1 MLEFGSSDPILVK
14 KAIQLFSFLGGAQR
28 LKERP
33 VYRTENFESC
43 SWFDS
48 FPSHP
53 AISLGA
59 PDEDSPSNGIIA
71 SFKRVPRLVPPE
83 PGDELVEWI
92 EGARADP
99 ANRPKV
105 RETIFSTSAPEADD
119 VTPQDGSEHED
130 NEESTPAA
138 STERIGTRAISLK
151 DRPEVQA
158 RLDSWTADW
167 DLWAAQEL
175 RNRPARELYGSMFST
190 MEKIGNHGD
199 EFEVVLGMVCLAWTP
214 EEHEPVSRH
223 LLTAPVRF
231 ECDDETGEI
240 VVVHDDSR
248 DPLAVEVDMLDARLI
263 TNPEAIDE
271 VKSLARAFDSHPLD
285 RSAIGAIARRLVH
298 RLDAEA
304 QYDEEAFARPRSET
318 PKAAF
323 APAIVLRKRSQ
334 RGIVDI
340 YERIVADLA
349 ESGQVPDGVLP
360 LIDPNHR
367 PAASPDVAEGAVV
380 SLGTDTYL
388 PLPVNE
394 KQLQVI
400 EHVDRFAQTLVQGP
414 PGTGKTHT
422 AAALVSHLL
431 AQGKR
436 VLITA
441 QTDQALKEVRDKLP
455 HDIRPLAVSVIGQS
469 RSDMSDLKVAV
480 ERISTTASEHDP
492 RASTKR
498 IEALARDIDALYRK
512 RASAYSEMVT
522 ARVSEVTPNEH
533 ARYEGTL
540 AAIARQHQ
548 AAEPMHGWIRAY
560 EPLAAATSAP
570 LSNESASTW
579 LRLLNDDELMG
590 DEDES
595 QLQLISI
602 SDIPDGETFGAQTQ
616 LERGAAGRAQ
626 EHEHLI
632 AHVAFQAVSEL
643 PGGTRTELQDRMR
656 QVSSVAQSLES
667 RRESWMIQAL
677 TDVRTGRAS
686 IWDARAREV
695 EQLLAQVMPLLSELG
710 STSQIHVS
718 SGEHAV
724 HKGQAL
730 SLLAYLVDGG
740 KIKTQPD
747 GTPKVGAFTG
757 KAIKNAESFFSAVRV
772 DGLPATAPAA
782 IQLFLT
788 WVEADK
794 TMDALDRA
802 WPANVV
808 IPPEDTLRERAQWH
822 QTELEQLRKVL
833 ALGRQLEIDA
843 CWLDELEIPVP
854 NWTDLGEIKT
864 YAVMVEAAA
873 AGEDW
878 AGATLPIR
886 ELESRI
892 EALSRLGTSAPA
904 VQTLLEAVR
913 TRNESLYSA
922 TRNRLGRLHLAHD
935 LVQTRDDL
943 GRQLREAAPDLF
955 HAVTATRAAPEWRT
969 QFGSFSEAWD
979 WMTTGTWIL
988 NQDSTDVNVLQTQM
1002 NLIDGRI
1009 GRKVEALAAERAWN
1023 HTVSSDRIDGSS
1035 RAALTQYAQLVQRLG
1050 KGTGK
1055 YAAARRKEIRDAMDR
1070 CRSSV
1075 PVWIMPTYR
1084 IAEQLRVEP
1093 NMFDVVIVDEASQ
1106 AGLDATFLQY
1116 LAPRMVVIGD
1126 DKQVSPTAVGTDQQK
1141 LRDLAHQYIAGDPY
1155 IASWQDPQRSL
1166 FDEAKMRFGGLIT
1179 LVEHRRCVPEI
1190 IGFSNRIAYEPDG
1203 IRLIPVR
1210 QYGADRLEPIKPVHV
1225 TDGYE
1230 QGKINPAEAEAIV
1243 EQIVACIADPRYTGK
1258 SFGVIS
1264 LLGKDQS
1271 NYISNLLLD
1280 RIGPD
1285 EWFSRDLRCGDAP
1298 DFQGS
1303 ERDVMFLSMVK
1314 APMADKRIGALTQDM
1329 YVQRFNVAASRA
1341 KDQLWVFHSMS
1352 LSDLGNP
1359 EDMRFALLDYCYGVV
1374 GRSNHAD
1381 ALALSEV
1388 VPEDLIVDPFDSL
1401 FEQRVFNRLID
1412 RGLTVI
1418 PQFDSNGYRIDLVV
1432 VGGKNRLAIE
1442 CDGDHWHGPE
1452 QYEKDL
1458 ARQRD
1463 LERCGWTFFRIRE
1476 SSFYVDSN
1484 AVLSKLWTKLEEMD
1498 IRPSSWVEEID
1509 CTPIEGDSNRHLL
1522 AKAEVSASEVPAD
1535 SDALESGDIERV
1547 ESSGWTLAER
1557 LAGAASRR
1565 VDEVKESHSIN
1576 PPPRRRDLRR
1586 ASSLQLP
1593 APVGDL
1599 PRQEDTYRGQS
1610 IAEVLA
1616 GDADQAAGEP
1626 EAGVEVEVDVD
1637 VDESHP
1643 HNDPTPIRDPAA
1655 SPTRIPE
1662 PDGQLPNYEI
1672 FTGTLTPASTATPS
1686 ELLTG
1691 ILEIVGLEGPIVGHR
1706 LHEVYIK
1713 ASGGQRVGRES
1724 SRILNST
1731 ISKAVA
1737 TKQLVA
1743 DNPLEGSGMK
1753 PKTFRLPNQPEVRL
1767 RHVGPRSLEHIPPTE
1782 LASLMGVLRKRH
1794 KYDQEALMRATLDA
1808 IGLKYMTLGVREKF
1822 LEVQTLVG
1830 STD

>member
-1 MLEFGSSDPILVK
+1 MSSRRVQRRTISKLISTPKHLRPGVLGNSELHASPRSANGGCVSVLESGSSDPILVK

-33 VYRTENFESC
+33 IYRTDNFESC

-48 FPSHP
+48 FPSNP
-53 AISLGA
+53 TISLG
-59 PDEDSPSNGIIA
+59 SPYEESTNHGIVA

-83 PGDELVEWI
+83 PGDDLTEWI
-92 EGARADP
+92 DGARTDP
-99 ANRPKV
+99 TNRPKL
-105 RETIFSTSAPEADD
+105 RDAIYSSYATETDNVAPPDAES
-119 VTPQDGSEHED
+119 SEHGD
-130 NEESTPAA
+130 DDALARSVN
-138 STERIGTRAISLK
+138 RIAPRTISLK
-151 DRPEVQA
+151 DRPEMQA
-158 RLDSWTADW
+158 LFELWAADW

-190 MEKIGNHGD
+190 MEKVGNHGD
-199 EFEVVLGMVCLAWTP
+199 EFEVVLGLACLSWTP

-240 VVVHDDSR
+240 IVIHDDSR
-248 DPLAVEVDMLDARLI
+248 DPLSVEVDMLDARLI
-263 TNPEAIDE
+263 SNPEAIDE
-271 VKSLARAFDSHPLD
+271 VKTLARAFDGHPLD
-285 RSAIGAIARRLVH
+285 RSAVGAIARRLVH

-304 QYDEEAFARPRSET
+304 EYDEESLARPRSET

-340 YERIVADLA
+340 YERIVAHLA
-349 ESGQVPDGVLP
+349 ESGHVPDGILP

-367 PAASPDVAEGAVV
+367 PAGSPDASEGAVV
-380 SLGTDTYL
+380 SIGTDTYL

-400 EHVDRFAQTLVQGP
+400 EHVDRHAQTLVQGP

-480 ERISTTASEHDP
+480 ERISTNASEHDP

-498 IEALARDIDALYRK
+498 LDALVRDIDALYRK

-533 ARYEGTL
+533 AHYEGTL
-540 AAIARQHQ
+540 AAIARQHEV
-548 AAEPMHGWIRAY
+548 AEPLHGWIRAY
-560 EPLAAATSAP
+560 APLDAAASAP
-570 LSNESASTW
+570 LSNESASLW
-579 LRLLNDDELMG
+579 LRLLNDAALMA

-595 QLQLISI
+595 QLRLISI
-602 SDIPDGETFGAQTQ
+602 TDVPDSDTFDEQTQ
-616 LERGAAGRAQ
+616 LERTAAGRAQ
-626 EHEHLI
+626 QHEHLI

-643 PGGTRTELQDRMR
+643 SGGTRTELQDRMR
-656 QVSSVAQSLES
+656 HVSSVAQSLES
-667 RRESWMIQAL
+667 RRESWMIEAL

-695 EQLLAQVMPLLSELG
+695 DQLLAQMMLLLGELG
-710 STSQIHVS
+710 STSEIKVT

-724 HKGQAL
+724 HRGQAL
-730 SLLAYLVDGG
+730 SLLAYLADGG
-740 KIKTQPD
+740 KIKVQPD

-757 KAIKNAESFFSAVRV
+757 KAIKNAESFFTAVRV
-772 DGLPATAPAA
+772 DGLPATAPET

-794 TMDALDRA
+794 TIDALDRA
-802 WPANVV
+802 WPANIV

-822 QTELEQLRKVL
+822 QTEVEQLRKVL

-843 CWLDELEIPVP
+843 RWLDELEIPVP
-854 NWTDLGEIKT
+854 NWADLGEIKT

-878 AGATLPIR
+878 AGATLPITA
-886 ELESRI
+886 LESRI
-892 EALSRLGTSAPA
+892 EALTRLGTSAPA
-904 VQTLLEAVR
+904 VQTLLEAVH
-913 TRNESLYSA
+913 TRNVRLYSA
-922 TRNRLGRLHLAHD
+922 AHDRLRRLHAVHD
-935 LVQTRDDL
+935 LVQSREDL
-943 GRQLREAAPDLF
+943 GRQLQEAAPDLF
-955 HAVTATRAAPEWRT
+955 HAVIASRTTPEWRAH
-969 QFGSFSEAWD
+969 FGSFTEAWD

-1023 HTVSSDRIDGSS
+1023 HAVSSDRIDGSS

-1055 YAAARRKEIRDAMDR
+1055 YADARRKEIRAAMDR

-1116 LAPRMVVIGD
+1116 LAPRIVVIGD

-1141 LRDLAHQYIAGDPY
+1141 LRDLAHQHIASDPY
-1155 IASWQDPQRSL
+1155 VASWQDPQRSL

-1179 LVEHRRCVPEI
+1179 LTEHRRCVPEI

-1243 EQIVACIADPRYTGK
+1243 EQIVACIADPRYDGK
-1258 SFGVIS
+1258 TFGVIS
-1264 LLGKDQS
+1264 LLAKDQA
-1271 NYISNLLLD
+1271 NYINNLLLD

-1314 APMADKRIGALTQDM
+1314 APMPDKRIGALTQQM

-1381 ALALSEV
+1381 ELVLAGV

-1476 SSFYVDSN
+1476 SSFYVDTN
-1484 AVLSKLWTKLEEMD
+1484 AVLAKLWAKLEEMG
-1498 IRPSSWVEEID
+1498 IRPSSWVEEADITLSNVD
-1509 CTPIEGDSNRHLL
+1509 ASRLAPTNTNVSKTDSPG
-1522 AKAEVSASEVPAD
+1522 S
-1535 SDALESGDIERV
+1535 SDARDSGAIV
-1547 ESSGWTLAER
+1547 GTPFTSGGLT
-1557 LAGAASRR
+1557 
-1565 VDEVKESHSIN
+1565 
-1576 PPPRRRDLRR
+1576 
-1586 ASSLQLP
+1586 
-1593 APVGDL
+1593 
-1599 PRQEDTYRGQS
+1599 

-1616 GDADQAAGEP
+1616 GVPVQQATEFLDQV
-1626 EAGVEVEVDVD
+1626 EAEVEDVVDVEVEVAV
-1637 VDESHP
+1637 E
-1643 HNDPTPIRDPAA
+1643 DPQASDPPPAGNPGA
-1655 SPTRIPE
+1655 SPTHLAHPG
-1662 PDGQLPNYEI
+1662 DQLPRYEA
-1672 FTGTLTPASTATPS
+1672 FAGRLTPASTATPS
-1686 ELLTG
+1686 ELLAG
-1691 ILEIVGLEGPIVGHR
+1691 ILEIVELEGPIVGYR

-1713 ASGGQRVGRES
+1713 ASGGQRVGREA
-1724 SRILNST
+1724 SRILNSA
-1731 ISKAVA
+1731 ISRAVA
-1737 TKQLVA
+1737 KKQLIA
-1743 DNPLEGSGMK
+1743 DNPLEDSGMK
-1753 PKTFRLPNQPEVRL
+1753 PKTFRLPNQLKVRL
-1767 RHVGPRSLEHIPPTE
+1767 RHVGPRSLENIPPTE
-1782 LASLMGVLRKRH
+1782 LASLMEFLLKRH
-1794 KYDQEALMRATLDA
+1794 DYDQEALMRATLDA

-1822 LEVQTLVG
+1822 LEVQTLLVP
-1830 STD
+1830 TA

>member
-1 MLEFGSSDPILVK
+1 
-14 KAIQLFSFLGGAQR
+14 
-28 LKERP
+28 
-33 VYRTENFESC
+33 
-43 SWFDS
+43 
-48 FPSHP
+48 
-53 AISLGA
+53 
-59 PDEDSPSNGIIA
+59 
-71 SFKRVPRLVPPE
+71 
-83 PGDELVEWI
+83 
-92 EGARADP
+92 
-99 ANRPKV
+99 
-105 RETIFSTSAPEADD
+105 
-119 VTPQDGSEHED
+119 
-130 NEESTPAA
+130 
-138 STERIGTRAISLK
+138 
-151 DRPEVQA
+151 
-158 RLDSWTADW
+158 
-167 DLWAAQEL
+167 
-175 RNRPARELYGSMFST
+175 
-190 MEKIGNHGD
+190 
-199 EFEVVLGMVCLAWTP
+199 MVCLAWTP

-223 LLTAPVRF
+223 LLTAPVSF

-240 VVVHDDSR
+240 VIVHDDSR

-263 TNPEAIDE
+263 TNPESIDE
-271 VKSLARAFDSHPLD
+271 VKSLARAFSGHPLD
-285 RSAIGAIARRLVH
+285 RSAVGAIARRLVH

-304 QYDEEAFARPRSET
+304 EYDEEAFARPQSKT

-323 APAIVLRKRSQ
+323 APAIVLRQRSQ

-340 YERIVADLA
+340 YERIVAHLT

-367 PAASPDVAEGAVV
+367 PAASPDVSEGAVV
-380 SLGTDTYL
+380 ALGTDTYL

-480 ERISTTASEHDP
+480 ERISTNASEHDP

-498 IEALARDIDALYRK
+498 IEALTREIDVLYRK
-512 RASAYSEMVT
+512 RASAYSEMVM
-522 ARVSEVTPNEH
+522 ARVSEVTSNEH

-548 AAEPMHGWIRAY
+548 TAKPLHGWIRAY

-595 QLQLISI
+595 QLQLIGI
-602 SDIPDGETFGAQTQ
+602 TDIPDGETFSAQTQ
-616 LERGAAGRAQ
+616 LERDAAGRAQ

-667 RRESWMIQAL
+667 RRESWMSQAL

-695 EQLLAQVMPLLSELG
+695 EQLLAQVMPLLSEIG
-710 STSQIHVS
+710 STSQIQVS

-730 SLLAYLVDGG
+730 TLLAYLVDGG
-740 KIKTQPD
+740 KIKIQPD
-747 GTPKVGAFTG
+747 GTPRIGAFTG
-757 KAIKNAESFFSAVRV
+757 KAIKNAESFFTAVRV

-788 WVEADK
+788 WVEADN
-794 TMDALDRA
+794 TIDALDRA

-822 QTELEQLRKVL
+822 QTELEQLRKVV
-833 ALGRQLEIDA
+833 ALGRQLDIDA
-843 CWLDELEIPVP
+843 RWLDELEIPVP
-854 NWTDLGEIKT
+854 SWTDLGEIKT
-864 YAVMVEAAA
+864 YASMVEAAA

-892 EALSRLGTSAPA
+892 EALTRLGTSAPA

-935 LVQTRDDL
+935 LVQTRDNL
-943 GRQLREAAPDLF
+943 GRQLRKAAPDLF
-955 HAVTATRAAPEWRT
+955 HAVKASRATPEWRT

-988 NQDSTDVNVLQTQM
+988 NQDSIDVNVLQTQM

-1009 GRKVEALAAERAWN
+1009 GHKVEALAAERAWN
-1023 HTVSSDRIDGSS
+1023 HAVSTDRIDGSS

-1055 YAAARRKEIRDAMDR
+1055 YADARRKEIRDAMDR

-1116 LAPRMVVIGD
+1116 LAPRIVVIGD

-1210 QYGADRLEPIKPVHV
+1210 QYGADRLEPIRPVHV

-1243 EQIVACIADPRYTGK
+1243 EQIVACIADPRYDGK

-1303 ERDVMFLSMVK
+1303 ERDVIFLSMVK
-1314 APMADKRIGALTQDM
+1314 APMADKRIGALTQNM

-1359 EDMRFALLDYCYGVV
+1359 EDMRFALLDYCYGVL
-1374 GRSNHAD
+1374 GRSDNPD
-1381 ALALSEV
+1381 ELALSEV

-1476 SSFYVDSN
+1476 SSFYVDTN
-1484 AVLSKLWTKLEEMD
+1484 AVLAKLWAKLEEMG
-1498 IRPSSWVEEID
+1498 IRPSSWVEEVNTAIGRGESNTD
-1509 CTPIEGDSNRHLL
+1509 QLKGNFTKIQMDSSDESNGRARSMDEPTDDERRVRADPDPAEAPEDLL
-1522 AKAEVSASEVPAD
+1522 RAAASEDV
-1535 SDALESGDIERV
+1535 GRV
-1547 ESSGWTLAER
+1547 
-1557 LAGAASRR
+1557 
-1565 VDEVKESHSIN
+1565 V
-1576 PPPRRRDLRR
+1576 
-1586 ASSLQLP
+1586 
-1593 APVGDL
+1593 
-1599 PRQEDTYRGQS
+1599 PRQATS
-1610 IAEVLA
+1610 
-1616 GDADQAAGEP
+1616 
-1626 EAGVEVEVDVD
+1626 
-1637 VDESHP
+1637 
-1643 HNDPTPIRDPAA
+1643 PALKLDYYEEFT
-1655 SPTRIPE
+1655 SC
-1662 PDGQLPNYEI
+1662 LP
-1672 FTGTLTPASTATPS
+1672 PASTATADDVIA
-1686 ELLTG
+1686 G
-1691 ILEIVGLEGPIVGHR
+1691 ILQIVECEGPIVGHR
-1706 LHEVYIK
+1706 IHDVYVG
-1713 ASGGQRVGRES
+1713 ASGGRRVGSELART
-1724 SRILNST
+1724 LNQ
-1731 ISKAVA
+1731 AVTTA
-1737 TKQLVA
+1737 VKTGQLIA
-1743 DNPLEGSGMK
+1743 DNPLGEAGVK
-1753 PKTFRLPNQPEVRL
+1753 PKTFRLPGQPVVRL
-1767 RHVGPRSLEHIPPTE
+1767 RDVGPRPIDHMPPSETAALMTR
-1782 LASLMGVLRKRH
+1782 LAKLYGCEG
-1794 KYDQEALMRATLDA
+1794 EALMRATLEEL
-1808 IGLKYMTLGVREKF
+1808 GLKRLTSNVQERLSDIMSLVDDDNEMDWPDEPDDPEEPDESDEADELRLSAESLKTEELLKKRTAGALKALERLHDRSSELNAELNSAPSVFEQKAIALRRVEHNSKVQAAVEEFQQLQMASLNKTTKRERRLVREEAAYLKKAELEDNLLIEEARVEEAHF
-1822 LEVQTLVG
+1822 LEENERDEIRLFGTASQDIALALEGLSLKEVKLEGARLLKESKRRQALLLEETKRENAMLIQEANGRLAEARRQAALSGDESKRRLQESRRRLDEVKRETRRG
-1830 STD
+1830 Y

>member
-1 MLEFGSSDPILVK
+1 MLESGSSDPILVK

-53 AISLGA
+53 AVSLHA

-71 SFKRVPRLVPPE
+71 SFMRVPRLVAPE

-92 EGARADP
+92 EGASTDP
-99 ANRPKV
+99 ASRPVV
-105 RETIFSTSAPEADD
+105 RETIFSNSFPKTDDETQPGAHGSKPEDD
-119 VTPQDGSEHED
+119 VESEPA
-130 NEESTPAA
+130 ES
-138 STERIGTRAISLK
+138 SNRSRTREISLK
-151 DRPEVQA
+151 DHPEVEA
-158 RLDSWTADW
+158 LLDAWAADW

-190 MEKIGNHGD
+190 MEKVGNHGD
-199 EFEVVLGMVCLAWTP
+199 EFEVVLGMACLAWAP
-214 EEHEPVSRH
+214 EEHEPVNRH

-263 TNPEAIDE
+263 TNPESIDE
-271 VKSLARAFDSHPLD
+271 VKSLARAFDGHPLD
-285 RSAIGAIARRLVH
+285 RSAVAAIARRLVH

-304 QYDEEAFARPRSET
+304 EYDEEAFARPRSET

-340 YERIVADLA
+340 YERIVAHLA

-367 PAASPDVAEGAVV
+367 PAASPDVSEGAVV
-380 SLGTDTYL
+380 SLGTDIYL

-394 KQLQVI
+394 KQRQVI

-480 ERISTTASEHDP
+480 ERISTNASEHDP
-492 RASTKR
+492 HASTKR
-498 IEALARDIDALYRK
+498 IEALARDIDVLYRK
-512 RASAYSEMVT
+512 RASAYSEMVK
-522 ARVSEVTPNEH
+522 ARVAEVTPHEH
-533 ARYEGTL
+533 ASYEGTL
-540 AAIARQHQ
+540 AAMARQHQ
-548 AAEPMHGWIRAY
+548 AAEPVHGWIRAY
-560 EPLAAATSAP
+560 ELLDAETSAP
-570 LSNESASTW
+570 LSNESALTW

-590 DEDES
+590 DEEES

-602 SDIPDGETFGAQTQ
+602 SDIPDAETFGAQTQ
-616 LERGAAGRAQ
+616 LERDAASRAQ
-626 EHEHLI
+626 LHEHLV

-656 QVSSVAQSLES
+656 QISSVAQSLES
-667 RRESWMIQAL
+667 RRESWMIEAL

-695 EQLLAQVMPLLSELG
+695 EQLLAKMMPLLTELG
-710 STSQIHVS
+710 ATSQIQVS
-718 SGEHAV
+718 SGEHAIF
-724 HKGQAL
+724 KGQAL

-747 GTPKVGAFTG
+747 GTPKIGAFTG
-757 KAIKNAESFFSAVRV
+757 KAIKNAEAFFSAVRV
-772 DGLPATAPAA
+772 DGLPATTPAT

-788 WVEADK
+788 WVEADR
-794 TMDALDRA
+794 TIDALDRA
-802 WPANVV
+802 WPANIV

-833 ALGRQLEIDA
+833 ALGRRLEIDA
-843 CWLDELEIPVP
+843 RWLDELEIPVP

-878 AGATLPIR
+878 VGATLPIR

-892 EALSRLGTSAPA
+892 EAVTRLGTSAPA

-913 TRNESLYSA
+913 TRNVSLYSA
-922 TRNRLGRLHLAHD
+922 THNRLDRLHLAHH

-943 GRQLREAAPDLF
+943 GQQVREAAPELF
-955 HAVTATRAAPEWRT
+955 HAVTASRAAPEWRT

-979 WMTTGTWIL
+979 WMTTGTWII

-1002 NLIDGRI
+1002 NLLDGRI
-1009 GRKVEALAAERAWN
+1009 SRKVEALAGERAWN
-1023 HTVSSDRIDGSS
+1023 HAVSSDRIDGSS

-1055 YAAARRKEIRDAMDR
+1055 YADARRKEIRDAMDR

-1106 AGLDATFLQY
+1106 AGLDATFLQF

-1126 DKQVSPTAVGTDQQK
+1126 DKQVSPTAVGVDQQK

-1243 EQIVACIADPRYTGK
+1243 EQIVACIADNRYDGK

-1329 YVQRFNVAASRA
+1329 FVQRFNVAASRA

-1374 GRSNHAD
+1374 GRSNYSD
-1381 ALALSEV
+1381 ELARSEV
-1388 VPEDLIVDPFDSL
+1388 VPEDLIVEPFDSL

-1432 VGGKNRLAIE
+1432 VGGKSRLAIE

-1476 SSFYVDSN
+1476 SSFYVDTN
-1484 AVLSKLWTKLEEMD
+1484 AVLTKLWAKLEEMG
-1498 IRPSSWVEEID
+1498 IRPSSWVEEIKR
-1509 CTPIEGDSNRHLL
+1509 TSVEIDSNPHVLTIGG
-1522 AKAEVSASEVPAD
+1522 VSASEVTDD
-1535 SDALESGDIERV
+1535 SDAPESGAIERV
-1547 ESSGWTLAER
+1547 ASSELTIAEILAV
-1557 LAGAASRR
+1557 AAAWPE
-1565 VDEVKESHSIN
+1565 DEADELPSTSART
-1576 PPPRRRDLRR
+1576 RRRDQRR
-1586 ASSLQLP
+1586 APSSAIP
-1593 APVGDL
+1593 AAELEPVPFETDDG
-1599 PRQEDTYRGQS
+1599 GMV
-1610 IAEVLA
+1610 IAEVVDGDTDLPTTAPESDVQVETEVSHA
-1616 GDADQAAGEP
+1616 GDEP
-1626 EAGVEVEVDVD
+1626 TAV
-1637 VDESHP
+1637 S
-1643 HNDPTPIRDPAA
+1643 DPA
-1655 SPTRIPE
+1655 STQTGHFDL
-1662 PDGQLPNYEI
+1662 DGQLPPYAI
-1672 FTGTLTPASTATPS
+1672 FTGKLTPASTATSS
-1686 ELLTG
+1686 ELLAG
-1691 ILEIVGLEGPIVGHR
+1691 ILEIVALEGPIVGHR
-1706 LHEVYIK
+1706 LHEVYVK
-1713 ASGGQRVGRES
+1713 ASGGQRVGRET
-1724 SRILNST
+1724 SRILNSA
-1731 ISKAVA
+1731 ISRAVA

-1743 DNPLEGSGMK
+1743 DNPLADSGMK
-1753 PKTFRLPNQPEVRL
+1753 PKTFRLPHQPEVRL

-1782 LASLMGVLRKRH
+1782 LATLMEALRKRH
-1794 KYDQEALMRATLDA
+1794 DHGQEALMRATLDA
-1808 IGLKYMTLGVREKF
+1808 VGLKYMTSGVREK
-1822 LEVQTLVG
+1822 LLGVQNLL
-1830 STD
+1830 SSAH